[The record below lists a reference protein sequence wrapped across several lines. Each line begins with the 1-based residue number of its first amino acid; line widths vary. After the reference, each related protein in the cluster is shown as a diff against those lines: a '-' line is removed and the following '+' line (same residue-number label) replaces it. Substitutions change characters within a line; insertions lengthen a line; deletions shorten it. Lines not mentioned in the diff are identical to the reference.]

1 MRVSITFLLLF
12 TIGLT
17 AGCSGAPPIPQDVVP
32 DVPRNDL
39 RVHFFDVGQGDASLI
54 VTPEGRAILIDAG
67 PPEAATNLLWE
78 LQRLGV
84 SEISLM
90 LMSHAHADHIGS
102 FDDILREVPVARFVD
117 PGFPHPS
124 QMYANLLEQLAV
136 SETESYTLHS
146 GQWIHVE
153 DGVDLLV
160 LAPGDTF
167 IEGSRS
173 DVNANSLVVMLQYND
188 VRFLFVGDAEVETE
202 LQLIR
207 EGWLRDI
214 DVLKVAHH
222 GSDYA
227 TIQSFLDLTQPE
239 YAVISCGRDNSYGH
253 PAPDT
258 LQRLYDSGA
267 EVARTDTGGTIVV
280 STDGETVSLSPSGVT
295 TSQLWRSLD
304 RVTDSLLARS
314 R

>member
-1 MRVSITFLLLF
+1 MRISFTFLLLF
-12 TIGLT
+12 TL
-17 AGCSGAPPIPQDVVP
+17 GCSGAVPVATDVTP
-32 DVPRNDL
+32 TVPRSDL

-54 VTPEGRAILIDAG
+54 VTPDGRAILIDAG
-67 PPEAATNLLWE
+67 PPDAATNLLWE

-84 SEISLM
+84 THLSLVI
-90 LMSHAHADHIGS
+90 MSHAHADHIGS

-124 QMYANLLEQLAV
+124 QMYANLLEQLATE
-136 SETESYTLHS
+136 ETQSYTLHA

-153 DGVDLLV
+153 EDVDLFV
-160 LAPGDTF
+160 LAPSETF

-173 DVNANSLVVMLQYND
+173 DVNANSLVLLLQYGE

-207 EGWLRDI
+207 EGWLSDI

-227 TIQSFLDLTQPE
+227 TIQSFLDLTAPE

-258 LQRLYDSGA
+258 LQRLLDVGA
-267 EVARTDTGGTIVV
+267 NVARTDISGTIVV
-280 STDGETVSLSPSGVT
+280 STDGETVSVSPSGTT
-295 TSQLWRSLD
+295 TSDLWRSLHAAA
-304 RVTDSLLARS
+304 DSLLARWP
-314 R
+314 